1 MLLALLLASRVHFR
15 ADAVVEPM
23 FFAAIG
29 KDTVVGSTFV
39 LSGPEA
45 KHAVSVRRM
54 IQGEAIAVSDGAG
67 IKIRGKVLKAG
78 KDTLDISVEIVESV
92 SAPSVQLHL
101 VQALAK
107 GDRDE
112 LAIQA
117 CTELGLHGVIP
128 WQADRSISIWKDEKK
143 AKGQTRWQTIVTE
156 AAKQSLRAFVPVVES
171 VQTSQDLTTR
181 LSSFDLVLVL
191 DPEAKDSIS
200 EVGLPTSG
208 SVALVVGPEGGI
220 SEAELEAFADAG
232 YSLVRMGPGILRT
245 STAGMAAVSFLQ
257 AKLGEW
263 N

>member
-1 MLLALLLASRVHFR
+1 
-15 ADAVVEPM
+15 VVEPM

-29 KDTVVGSTFV
+29 TDTVEGSSFV

-54 IQGEAIAVSDGAG
+54 TPGEAIAVSDGVG
-67 IKIRGKVLKAG
+67 VKIRGKVSKVG
-78 KDTLDISVEIVESV
+78 KDTLDISVESVESV
-92 SAPSVQLHL
+92 SAPSIQLHL

-112 LAIQA
+112 LAIQG
-117 CTELGLHGVIP
+117 CTELGAHGVIP
-128 WQADRSISIWKDEKK
+128 WQSDRSISIWKDEKK

-156 AAKQSLRAFVPVVES
+156 AAKQSLRAFVPVVEP
-171 VQTSQDLTTR
+171 VHTSQELINR
-181 LSSFDLVLVL
+181 ISSFDLVLVL
-191 DPEAKDSIS
+191 DPEAKESIAQ
-200 EVGLPTSG
+200 VKLPAAG
-208 SVALVVGPEGGI
+208 SVALVVGPEGGM
-220 SEAELEAFADAG
+220 SESELEAFATAG
-232 YSLVRMGPGILRT
+232 FSSVRMGSGVLRT

>member
-1 MLLALLLASRVHFR
+1 MQPALWHASQGHSKAGV
-15 ADAVVEPM
+15 VVEPL

-29 KDTVVGSTFV
+29 KDTVVGSSFV
-39 LSGPEA
+39 LGGPEA

-54 IQGEAIAVSDGAG
+54 LQGEAIAVSDGAG
-67 IKIRGKVLKAG
+67 VKIRGKVSKVG
-78 KDTLDISVEIVESV
+78 KDTLEINVESV
-92 SAPSVQLHL
+92 QTISAPSVQLHL

-117 CTELGLHGVIP
+117 CTELGLQGVIP

-143 AKGQTRWQTIVTE
+143 TKGQTRWQSIVSE
-156 AAKQSLRAFVPVVES
+156 AAKQSLRAYVPVVEQ
-171 VQTSQDLTTR
+171 VQNSQELISK
-181 LSSFDLVLVL
+181 LSSFNLVLVL
-191 DPEAKDSIS
+191 DPEAKDSIAQLA
-200 EVGLPTSG
+200 LPAAG
-208 SVALVVGPEGGI
+208 SIALVVGPEGGM
-220 SEAELEAFADAG
+220 SEAELQAFGVAG
-232 YSLVRMGPGILRT
+232 FSSVRMGPGVLRT

>member
-1 MLLALLLASRVHFR
+1 M
-15 ADAVVEPM
+15 VEPL
-23 FFAAIG
+23 FLAAIG

-67 IKIRGKVLKAG
+67 IKIRGKVSKVG
-78 KDTLDISVEIVESV
+78 KDTLDVNVESVELV

-117 CTELGLHGVIP
+117 CTELGLYGVIP

-156 AAKQSLRAFVPVVES
+156 AAKQSLRAFVPIVEP
-171 VQTSQDLTTR
+171 VQTSQELMSR

-191 DPEAKDSIS
+191 DPEAKNSIAQ
-200 EVGLPTSG
+200 VKLPAMG
-208 SVALVVGPEGGI
+208 AVALVVGPEGGM
-220 SEAELEAFADAG
+220 SESELDAFTDVG
-232 YSLVRMGPGILRT
+232 FGLVRMGPGVLRT

>member
-1 MLLALLLASRVHFR
+1 
-15 ADAVVEPM
+15 VVEPL

-29 KDTVVGSTFV
+29 KDTVVGSSFV

-45 KHAVSVRRM
+45 KHAVTVRRM
-54 IQGEAIAVSDGAG
+54 LQGEAIAVSDGAG
-67 IKIRGKVLKAG
+67 VKIRGQVTKVG
-78 KDTLDISVEIVESV
+78 KDTLEINVESV
-92 SAPSVQLHL
+92 EVIPAPSVQLHL

-117 CTELGLHGVIP
+117 CTELGLQGVIP

-143 AKGQTRWQTIVTE
+143 TKGQTRWQTIVAE
-156 AAKQSLRAFVPVVES
+156 AAKQSLRAYVPVVEQ
-171 VQTSQDLTTR
+171 VQNSQELVSK
-181 LSSFDLVLVL
+181 LSNFDLVLIL
-191 DPEAKDSIS
+191 DPEAKQSIAQWA
-200 EVGLPTSG
+200 LPAEG
-208 SVALVVGPEGGI
+208 SVALVVGPEGGM
-220 SEAELEAFADAG
+220 SEAELEAFAVAG
-232 YSLVRMGPGILRT
+232 FSSVRLGSGVLRT

>member
-1 MLLALLLASRVHFR
+1 
-15 ADAVVEPM
+15 VVEPL

-29 KDTVVGSTFV
+29 KDTVVGSSFV

-45 KHAVSVRRM
+45 KHAVTVRRM
-54 IQGEAIAVSDGAG
+54 LQGEAVAVSDGAG
-67 IKIRGKVLKAG
+67 VKIRGQVTKVG
-78 KDTLDISVEIVESV
+78 KDTLEINVESV
-92 SAPSVQLHL
+92 EVIPAPSVQLHL

-117 CTELGLHGVIP
+117 CTELGLQGVIP

-143 AKGQTRWQTIVTE
+143 TKGQTRWQTIVAE
-156 AAKQSLRAFVPVVES
+156 AAKQSLRAYVPVVEQ
-171 VQTSQDLTTR
+171 VQNSQELVSK
-181 LSSFDLVLVL
+181 LSNFDLVLIL
-191 DPEAKDSIS
+191 DPEAKQSIAQWA
-200 EVGLPTSG
+200 LPAEG
-208 SVALVVGPEGGI
+208 SVALVVGPEGGM
-220 SEAELEAFADAG
+220 SEAELEAFAVAG
-232 YSLVRMGPGILRT
+232 FSSVRLGSGVLRT